1 MCNTLLPRPDQ
12 FHSDWLALP
21 ARQRY
26 GRTYNERMRFLVGIV
41 GMISIA
47 FAQTKFEVASV
58 KAAPESSGP
67 VSMSCKGGP
76 GTQSPGRV
84 TCSHAALV
92 QLILAAYDITYDRVI
107 YPDWVGLGGRAGGY
121 DVAATIPEGT
131 TKEQYREMLQNLLR
145 ERFHLEVHREMRNA
159 TVYSLG
165 IGKGRLRLTE
175 AASGQS
181 GSPSTWEMRDGHI
194 HIVATH
200 ATMANL
206 ANSLSV
212 LTVSVVQDKTG
223 LTGQYRFEL
232 DFAPDPRWMAKVNYP
247 PQSDITKEVQTLSS
261 AVAELGL
268 KLDGLKAPVEYL
280 IIDRAEKVPTE
291 N

>member
-1 MCNTLLPRPDQ
+1 
-12 FHSDWLALP
+12 
-21 ARQRY
+21 
-26 GRTYNERMRFLVGIV
+26 MRFLPGIV

-47 FAQTKFEVASV
+47 FAQTRFEVASV
-58 KAAPESSGP
+58 KAAPESSAP

-92 QLILAAYDITYDRVI
+92 QLILAAYDLTYDRVI
-107 YPDWVGLGGRAGGY
+107 YPDWVGIGGTAGGY
-121 DVAATIPEGT
+121 DVAATIPKGT
-131 TKEQYREMLQNLLR
+131 TKEQYREMLRNLLR
-145 ERFHLEVHREMRNA
+145 ERFHLEVHREMRDA
-159 TVYSLG
+159 SVYSLG

-175 AASGQS
+175 ATAGQT

-212 LTVSVVQDKTG
+212 LTVSAVQDKTG

-232 DFAPDPRWMAKVNYP
+232 DFAPDPQWMAKVNYP
-247 PQSDITKEVQTLSS
+247 PQGDITREVQTLSS

-268 KLDGLKAPVEYL
+268 KLDRSKAPVEYL
-280 IIDRAEKVPTE
+280 IVDRAEKVPTE